1 MAQVSNKTIK
11 SSIVKTGWICTTI
24 PILIQVGLFATEFQL
39 TKSAE
44 QLALAESYESQ
55 ATDIIM
61 RANSLLTQSWAALLL
76 RSARGQAR
84 SNAAIMQNVTAL
96 RDLINRLKAIPR
108 QGSSETLQTIV
119 HELEGQVDNLEANEK
134 AISSQKSES
143 HDLDQG
149 GNFAAM
155 MDRIHKLRK
164 ESLQGISMLERMTKA
179 MDQHRAELKIRQL
192 KQQNL
197 QEQVQQFITIALA
210 LDVLVAI
217 FVPLFFLKNLS
228 QRVNLLIAN
237 AEKLP
242 TDAPLNRDV
251 KGTDEIAF
259 LNKVLCDAKDTL
271 AASEE
276 QKQLLVDM
284 ISHDIRSPLSSAEL
298 LIGEMSRKPEEAD
311 PERLKRLQAIFRRIG
326 RLVTDMLELEK
337 LESGSIALDLQAFDI
352 ADTIKSSLDAIQPQA
367 ASKQVQLD
375 SNLKKREIIADPSR
389 ISQVLDNL
397 LSNAVK
403 HSPKGGTVQVSMR
416 TDEDGIYILV
426 ADQGEGIQI
435 QGISNG
441 NLQKIFE
448 RQFQTEEGRAKGG
461 YGLGLSICKQLITL
475 HKGEISVQNQVPRG
489 CLFTVFLPDAE
500 DEFEDGEEA

>member
-1 MAQVSNKTIK
+1 MVQASNKSIK
-11 SSIVKTGWICTTI
+11 SSLVKTGWICTTI

-55 ATDIIM
+55 ANDIIM

-76 RSARGQAR
+76 RSARGQAK
-84 SNAAIMQNVTAL
+84 SNAAIMQNVTTL
-96 RDLINRLKAIPR
+96 RDFINRLKAIPR

-134 AISSQKSES
+134 AISSQTSES

-149 GNFAAM
+149 GTFAAM
-155 MDRIHKLRK
+155 MERIHKLRK
-164 ESLQGISMLERMTKA
+164 EGTEGISMLGRMTKA
-179 MDQHRAELKIRQL
+179 MDQHHAELKLRQME
-192 KQQNL
+192 QQNL
-197 QEQVQQFITIALA
+197 REQVQQFITIALA
-210 LDVLVAI
+210 IDVLVAI
-217 FVPLFFLKNLS
+217 LVPLFFLKNLS
-228 QRVNLLIAN
+228 RRVGTLIEN

-259 LNKVLCDAKDTL
+259 LNKVLCNAKDTL
-271 AASEE
+271 QAAEE

-284 ISHDIRSPLSSAEL
+284 ISHDIRSPLASAEL
-298 LIGEMSRKPEEAD
+298 VIHEMSRRPDKAEPEKV
-311 PERLKRLQAIFRRIG
+311 KRLQTIFRRIN

-337 LESGSIALDLQAFDI
+337 LEAGTIALDLQAFDI
-352 ADTIKSSLDAIQPQA
+352 AELIAASVEAIQPQA
-367 ASKQVQLD
+367 TNKQITIKTSV
-375 SNLKKREIIADPSR
+375 KKQELIADPSR
-389 ISQVLDNL
+389 IGQVLDNL

-403 HSPKGGTVQVSMR
+403 HSPSGGTVQVSTK

-426 ADQGEGIQI
+426 ADQGDGVQVD
-435 QGISNG
+435 GG

-448 RQFQTEEGRAKGG
+448 RQYQTDEGRAKGG

-475 HKGEISVQNQVPRG
+475 HGGEISVQNQKPKG
-489 CLFTVFLPDAE
+489 CVFTVFLPD
-500 DEFEDGEEA
+500 DGE

>member
-1 MAQVSNKTIK
+1 MVQASNKSIK
-11 SSIVKTGWICTTI
+11 SSLVKTGWICTTI

-55 ATDIIM
+55 ANDIIM

-76 RSARGQAR
+76 RSARGQAK
-84 SNAAIMQNVTAL
+84 SNAAIMQNVTTL
-96 RDLINRLKAIPR
+96 RDFINRLKAIPR

-134 AISSQKSES
+134 AISSQTSES

-149 GNFAAM
+149 GTFAAM
-155 MDRIHKLRK
+155 MERIHKLRK
-164 ESLQGISMLERMTKA
+164 EGTEGISMLGRMTKA
-179 MDQHRAELKIRQL
+179 MDQHHAELKLRQME
-192 KQQNL
+192 QQNL
-197 QEQVQQFITIALA
+197 REQVQQFITIALA
-210 LDVLVAI
+210 IDVLVAI
-217 FVPLFFLKNLS
+217 LVPLFFLKNLS
-228 QRVNLLIAN
+228 RRVGTLIEN

-259 LNKVLCDAKDTL
+259 LNKVLCNAKDTL
-271 AASEE
+271 QAAEE

-284 ISHDIRSPLSSAEL
+284 ISHDIRSPLASAEL
-298 LIGEMSRKPEEAD
+298 VIHEMSRRPDKAEPEKV
-311 PERLKRLQAIFRRIG
+311 KRLQTIFRRIN

-337 LESGSIALDLQAFDI
+337 LEAGTIALDLQAFDI
-352 ADTIKSSLDAIQPQA
+352 AELIAASVEAIQPQA
-367 ASKQVQLD
+367 TNKQITIKTSV
-375 SNLKKREIIADPSR
+375 KKQELIADPSR
-389 ISQVLDNL
+389 IGQVLDNL

-403 HSPKGGTVQVSMR
+403 HSPAGGTVQVSTK

-426 ADQGEGIQI
+426 ADQGDGVQVD
-435 QGISNG
+435 GG

-448 RQFQTEEGRAKGG
+448 RQYQTDEGRAKGG

-475 HKGEISVQNQVPRG
+475 HGGEISVQNQKPKG
-489 CLFTVFLPDAE
+489 CVFTVFLPD
-500 DEFEDGEEA
+500 DGE